1 MTLRMNRL
9 PKVFVGGGVMALTM
23 LSGVL
28 LSSFRESEPLAEN
41 AAPVVRITLPTANA
55 KFQWNTMVNYTISV
69 NDKEDGNTEYDEIAP
84 HEMLL
89 QVLFLPDST
98 QLQAYRSERS
108 KTEPEPEA
116 LLAIT
121 TLPCF
126 NCHTANDKLIGP
138 SFQHIAAKYT
148 YSAAVED
155 ALSKKII
162 SGSLGTW
169 GDIPMPPHPDVP
181 VAQAKEIAR
190 WILKSNKDT
199 DHFYLAGPAG
209 AFKTKLKPVKDAGKG
224 VYLLRVS
231 YTDHGAKDNP
241 QLRKRGQHTLVLRN

>member
-1 MTLRMNRL
+1 MNTFR
-9 PKVFVGGGVMALTM
+9 KVLVGSGAMALTI
-23 LSGVL
+23 L
-28 LSSFRESEPLAEN
+28 LGALFSSFRESESPAEN
-41 AAPVVRITLPTANA
+41 TAPVVRITLPAANA

-69 NDKEDGNTEYDEIAP
+69 NDKEDGNSEYDEIAP
-84 HEMLL
+84 HEVLL

-108 KTEPEPEA
+108 RTEPEPEA
-116 LLAIT
+116 LLAMT

-138 SFQHIAAKYT
+138 SFQHIAEKYP

-155 ALSKKII
+155 ALAKKII

-169 GDIPMPPHPDVP
+169 GNIPMPPHPEVQVP
-181 VAQAKEIAR
+181 QAKEIAR
-190 WILKSNKDT
+190 WILKSNKEA

-209 AFKTKLKPVKDAGKG
+209 AFKTKQIPEKNAARG
-224 VYLLRVS
+224 VYLLRAS
-231 YTDHGAKDNP
+231 YTDHGTRENP
-241 QLRKRGQHTLVLRN
+241 AQRKRGQHTIVLKN

>member
-1 MTLRMNRL
+1 MLRKNKFRKGIVGSGVMTLSL
-9 PKVFVGGGVMALTM
+9 

-28 LSSFRESEPLAEN
+28 LSSFREGEPVAEN
-41 AAPVVRITLPTANA
+41 AAPVVRITLPGAHT
-55 KFQWNTMVNYTISV
+55 KFQWNTIVNYTITV
-69 NDKEDGNTEYDEIAP
+69 NDKEDGNSEYDEIAP
-84 HEMLL
+84 HEVLL

-108 KTEPEPEA
+108 KTEPEPAA

-126 NCHTANDKLIGP
+126 NCHMSNDKLIGP
-138 SFQHIAAKYT
+138 SFQAIAAKYP

-169 GDIPMPPHPDVP
+169 GNIPMPPHPEVEA
-181 VAQAKEIAR
+181 AQAKEIAR
-190 WILKSNKDT
+190 WILKGNKDV
-199 DHFYLAGPAG
+199 DHFYRAGLSG
-209 AFKTKLKPVKDAGKG
+209 AFKTKIKPVKDAGKG
-224 VYLLRVS
+224 VYLLRAS
-231 YTDHGAKDNP
+231 YTDHGLKDNP
-241 QLRKRGQHTLVLRN
+241 QQRKRGQYTLVLKN

>member
-1 MTLRMNRL
+1 MPRMNKLR
-9 PKVFVGGGVMALTM
+9 KVVVGGGVIALTIV
-23 LSGVL
+23 SGVL
-28 LSSFRESEPLAEN
+28 LSSFRESETVAEN
-41 AAPVVRITLPTANA
+41 TAPVVRITLPGANA
-55 KFQWNTMVNYTISV
+55 KFQWNTMVNYAISV
-69 NDKEDGNTEYDEIAP
+69 NDKEDGNSEFDEIAP
-84 HEMLL
+84 HEVLL
-89 QVLFLPDST
+89 QVLFLPDSA

-126 NCHTANDKLIGP
+126 NCHTSNDKLIGP
-138 SFQHIAAKYT
+138 SFQLMAAKYT

-155 ALSKKII
+155 ALSKKIV

-169 GDIPMPPHPDVP
+169 GNIPMPPHPEVP

-190 WILKSNKDT
+190 WILKSNKNI

-209 AFKTKLKPVKDAGKG
+209 AFKTKQKPEKDAGKG
-224 VYLLRVS
+224 VYLLRAS
-231 YTDHGAKDNP
+231 YTDHGTKDNP
-241 QLRKRGQHTLVLRN
+241 QLCKRGQYSIVLKN